1 MNTQLIIIVLIEMVL
16 VLLYL
21 QKQVKRAARFISWL
35 FFIIVTITIFLAFF
49 TQQTAPT
56 FQGFTSSFLSFI
68 LLFFIVFRKTTELS
82 RQDFNSLYYA
92 IMSGLLG
99 FVILQVFLQPIQPY
113 KVFYVQLSDIN
124 TRQLALYLLIIETAY
139 LVGLAA
145 MVGQTC
151 IEQKNF
157 FLTLIQYTLVFSI
170 FLTIE
175 LFQRPPEVT
184 TLLPYENL
192 FALLISLF
200 CGLIFWGVFQKNGI
214 LRRILAGFI
223 LIVPLYFVVINSD

>member
-1 MNTQLIIIVLIEMVL
+1 
-16 VLLYL
+16 
-21 QKQVKRAARFISWL
+21 
-35 FFIIVTITIFLAFF
+35 
-49 TQQTAPT
+49 
-56 FQGFTSSFLSFI
+56 
-68 LLFFIVFRKTTELS
+68 
-82 RQDFNSLYYA
+82 
-92 IMSGLLG
+92 
-99 FVILQVFLQPIQPY
+99 VILQVFLLPIQPY

-124 TRQLALYLLIIETAY
+124 TRQLALYLVIIETAY

-145 MVGQTC
+145 MVGQTY

-157 FLTLIQYTLVFSI
+157 FLTIIQYTLVFSI

-214 LRRILAGFI
+214 LRKILAGFI
-223 LIVPLYFVVINSD
+223 LIVPLYFVVIN

>member
-35 FFIIVTITIFLAFF
+35 FFIIVSVAIFLAVFVDSA
-49 TQQTAPT
+49 TPT
-56 FQGFTSSFLSFI
+56 FQGFTSSFLSLI
-68 LLFFIVFRKTTELS
+68 LLFLIMIGIS
-82 RQDFNSLYYA
+82 RQGFNSLYYA
-92 IMSGLLG
+92 IISGLLG

-124 TRQLALYLLIIETAY
+124 ARQLALYLLIIETAY

-145 MVGQTC
+145 MVGQTR
-151 IEQKNF
+151 IEHF
-157 FLTLIQYTLVFSI
+157 FLTIIQYTLVFSI

-223 LIVPLYFVVINSD
+223 LIVPLYFVVIN

>member
-1 MNTQLIIIVLIEMVL
+1 MNILLIFIIILLIEMAL
-16 VLLYL
+16 GLLLL
-21 QKQVKRAARFISWL
+21 QREIKQQRRLISWL

-56 FQGFTSSFLSFI
+56 FQGFASSFLSVI
-68 LLFFIVFRKTTELS
+68 LLFLIMIGIS
-82 RQDFNSLYYA
+82 RQGFNNLYYA
-92 IMSGLLG
+92 IISGLLG

-124 TRQLALYLLIIETAY
+124 ARQLALYLVIIETAY

-145 MVGQTC
+145 MVGQTS
-151 IEQKNF
+151 IEHF
-157 FLTLIQYTLVFSI
+157 FLTIIQYTLVFSI

-214 LRRILAGFI
+214 MRRILAGFI
-223 LIVPLYFVVINSD
+223 LIVPLYFVVIN